1 MINTTLITT
10 LAVQQ
15 SILTTRMRSRRSD
28 AEIFLGDSQKC
39 LIIGA
44 FFLIIAVVTTLFIFL
59 DNKRYSFHY
68 ASSLDYLVPLLMGF
82 LGIFF
87 LILAAVFR

>member
-1 MINTTLITT
+1 
-10 LAVQQ
+10 
-15 SILTTRMRSRRSD
+15 
-28 AEIFLGDSQKC
+28 

-68 ASSLDYLVPLLMGF
+68 ASSLDYLVPPLMGF